1 MAITVS
7 HQLVSQEQENFQRLV
22 DYTDLAGLPEIWT
35 RAAKNFGNLTAL
47 CDRHSKPNVELT
59 FQELGALL
67 QQFAAGLQSLIPD
80 DAWQPTTEAGLTI
93 PPRAA
98 LIADNCARWFVAD
111 QGMMTAGLA
120 NAVRSA
126 QAETEEL
133 RYIIQHSGSRLVI
146 LEHTKLL
153 RRLGSPLAELHQSQ
167 PFDAIVILTGE
178 LATDGSDRPATLPES
193 VPLLTYEDVLERGK
207 TAPFKAP
214 TFTYDTLATLIYT
227 SGTTGKPKGVMLSHG
242 NLMHQMTSLGSV
254 AAPYPGD
261 PALTILP
268 TWHSFGR
275 AGDYYLASQG
285 CKLVYTNLRSIK
297 ADFKTH
303 QPFYMLAVPRL
314 WESIYE
320 GVQKQLRSQPAKKQ
334 NLVKTFLGFSEKHI
348 LAKRKAQGLELS
360 TQPASGLMRFWSSI
374 KAAAFWPLHKL
385 GDRLI
390 YKTIRQATGG
400 KFRYAIS
407 GGGALAPHLELFF
420 EIVDIK
426 VLVGYGLTETAP
438 VLTARRLW
446 FNRRGS
452 SGAPIPRTELQ
463 VVDLDSRQPLPIGD
477 RGLVLARGPQV
488 MGGYYQNPTATQK
501 AINPDGWFDT
511 GDIGQLFPNGD
522 LIITGRAKDTIVLT
536 NGENIEPQPIEDA
549 CARSVFVDQIMLVGQ
564 DQKVLGALIV
574 PNREAV
580 EINLRAQGVPVPQ
593 WSTNGNGA
601 IALDPGLETL
611 FRNELNRELRN
622 RPGYK
627 AEERIGPFRLLADG
641 FSQENGQLTQTLKIR
656 RPRVTDHY
664 RDMIDGMFGAS

>member
-1 MAITVS
+1 MAKRDAAHDKFPRKFGKYHLLGPLAQGGMGALYLAVTG
-7 HQLVSQEQENFQRLV
+7 
-22 DYTDLAGLPEIWT
+22 DAGLE
-35 RAAKNFGNLTAL
+35 RL
-47 CDRHSKPNVELT
+47 
-59 FQELGALL
+59 
-67 QQFAAGLQSLIPD
+67 
-80 DAWQPTTEAGLTI
+80 
-93 PPRAA
+93 
-98 LIADNCARWFVAD
+98 
-111 QGMMTAGLA
+111 
-120 NAVRSA
+120 
-126 QAETEEL
+126 
-133 RYIIQHSGSRLVI
+133 LVI
-146 LEHTKLL
+146 KTVLPH
-153 RRLGSPLAELHQSQ
+153 LADKEYVARFRDEAKVVVQ
-167 PFDAIVILTGE
+167 
-178 LATDGSDRPATLPES
+178 
-193 VPLLTYEDVLERGK
+193 
-207 TAPFKAP
+207 
-214 TFTYDTLATLIYT
+214 
-227 SGTTGKPKGVMLSHG
+227 LSHG
-242 NLMHQMTSLGSV
+242 NLMHQMTTLGSV

-297 ADFKTH
+297 ADFKEH

-320 GVQKQLRSQPAKKQ
+320 GVQKQLRSQPTKKQ

-348 LAKRKAQGLELS
+348 LAKRKAQQLEL
-360 TQPASGLMRFWSSI
+360 TTHPAPPPIRLWSWV

-400 KFRYAIS
+400 AFRYAIS

-446 FNRRGS
+446 SNRRGS
-452 SGAPIPRTELQ
+452 SGAPIPHTELQ
-463 VVDLDSRQPLPIGD
+463 VVDLDTRHPLPIGD
-477 RGLVLARGPQV
+477 RGLVLARGPQI
-488 MGGYYQNPTATQK
+488 MAGYYQNPDATNK
-501 AINPDGWFDT
+501 AINANGWFDT

-522 LIITGRAKDTIVLT
+522 LMITGRAKDTIVLT

-549 CARSVFVDQIMLVGQ
+549 CARSTFIDQIMLVGQ

-593 WSTNGNGA
+593 WTVGEDGA
-601 IALDPGLETL
+601 IALDPSLETL
-611 FRNELNRELRN
+611 FRNELNRELKN

-627 AEERIGPFRLLADG
+627 AEERIGPFRLLTEN
-641 FSQENGQLTQTLKIR
+641 FSQENHQLTQTLKIR
-656 RPRVTDHY
+656 RPRVTEHY
-664 RDMIDGMFGAS
+664 RAMIDGMFGAS

>member
-1 MAITVS
+1 MTVS
-7 HQLVSQEQENFQRLV
+7 HQLAPEEKANFARLV
-22 DYTDLAGLPEIWT
+22 NYTDLAGVPEIWP
-35 RAAKNFGNLTAL
+35 RAAKEFGGLTAL
-47 CDRHSKPNVELT
+47 CDRHSEPQLELT
-59 FQELGALL
+59 FKDLAATV
-67 QQFAAGLQSLIPD
+67 QQFATGLQSLIPQE
-80 DAWQPTTEAGLTI
+80 AWQPTTEAGLTI

-98 LIADNCARWFVAD
+98 LIADNSARWFVAD

-120 NAVRSA
+120 NAVRSS

-133 RYIIQHSGSRLVI
+133 LYIIQHSSSRLLI

-153 RRLGSPLAELHQSQ
+153 KRLGDRLGDLAQSQ
-167 PFDAIVILTGE
+167 PLDAIILLTGT
-178 LATDGSDRPATLPES
+178 LADDGSDRPTALPETI
-193 VPLLTYEDVLERGK
+193 PLLTYEEVLDRGR
-207 TAPFKAP
+207 AGSFKRP
-214 TFTYDTLATLIYT
+214 TLSRETLATLIYT

-242 NLMHQMTSLGSV
+242 NLMHQMTNLGSV

-297 ADFKTH
+297 ADFKHH

-334 NLVKTFLGFSEKHI
+334 NLVKTFLGFSENHI

-360 TQPASGLMRFWSSI
+360 TQPASAPARLVSAI
-374 KAAAFWPLHKL
+374 KAAVFWPLHKL

-452 SGAPIPRTELQ
+452 SGAPIPHTELK
-463 VVDLDSRQPLPIGD
+463 VVDLDTRQDLPIGD

-488 MGGYYQNPTATQK
+488 MAGYYHNPEATQK
-501 AINPDGWFDT
+501 AIDADGWFDT
-511 GDIGQLFPNGD
+511 GDIGQLFSNGD

-549 CARSVFVDQIMLVGQ
+549 CARSVFVDQIMMVGQ

-580 EINLRAQGVPVPQ
+580 EINLRAQGMSVPQ
-593 WSTNGNGA
+593 WTVGKDGA
-601 IALDPGLETL
+601 IALEPALETL
-611 FRNELNRELRN
+611 FRNELNRELKN

-627 AEERIGPFRLLADG
+627 AEERIGPFRLLPEN
-641 FSQENGQLTQTLKIR
+641 FSQENGQLTHTLKIR

>member
-1 MAITVS
+1 MTVS
-7 HQLVSQEQENFQRLV
+7 HHLVPEEQANFARLV
-22 DYTDLAGLPEIWT
+22 DYSDLAGLPEIWP
-35 RAAKNFGNLTAL
+35 RAAEKFGGLTAL
-47 CDRHSKPNVELT
+47 CDRHSTPQLELT
-59 FQELGALL
+59 FKALAGIL
-67 QQFAAGLQSLIPD
+67 QQFAAGLQSLMPQE
-80 DAWQPTTEAGLTI
+80 AWQTATEAGLTI

-98 LIADNCARWFVAD
+98 LISDNCARWFVAD

-120 NAVRSA
+120 NAVRSS

-133 RYIIQHSGSRLVI
+133 LYIIQHSGSRLLI
-146 LEHTKLL
+146 LEHQKLL
-153 RRLGSPLAELHQSQ
+153 KRLGDRLAELPQSL
-167 PFDAIVILTGE
+167 DAIVVLTGE
-178 LATDGSDRPATLPES
+178 VGDRPAKLPEEM
-193 VPLLTYEDVLERGK
+193 PLLTYDEVLERGK
-207 TAPFKAP
+207 THGFKRP
-214 TFTYDTLATLIYT
+214 KLTRDTLATLIYT

-242 NLMHQMTSLGSV
+242 NLMHQMTTLGAV

-297 ADFKTH
+297 ADFKQH

-320 GVQKQLRSQPAKKQ
+320 GVQKQLRSQPEKKQ

-348 LAKRKAQGLELS
+348 LAQRKAKGLELS
-360 TQPASGLMRFWSSI
+360 TETASAPARFLASI
-374 KAAAFWPLHKL
+374 KATLFWPLHKL

-438 VLTARRLW
+438 VLCARRLW

-452 SGAPIPRTELQ
+452 SGAPIPHTELE
-463 VVDLDSRQPLPIGD
+463 VVDLETRKPLPIGD

-488 MGGYYQNPTATQK
+488 MAGYYQNPEATQK
-501 AINPDGWFDT
+501 AISPEGWFDT

-549 CARSVFVDQIMLVGQ
+549 CARSVFVDQIMMVGQ

-580 EINLRAQGVPVPQ
+580 DINLRAQGASVPQ
-593 WSTNGNGA
+593 WTLDDDGA
-601 IALDPGLETL
+601 IALEPALETL
-611 FRNELNRELRN
+611 FRNELNRELKN

-627 AEERIGPFRLLADG
+627 AEERIGPFRLLPEN